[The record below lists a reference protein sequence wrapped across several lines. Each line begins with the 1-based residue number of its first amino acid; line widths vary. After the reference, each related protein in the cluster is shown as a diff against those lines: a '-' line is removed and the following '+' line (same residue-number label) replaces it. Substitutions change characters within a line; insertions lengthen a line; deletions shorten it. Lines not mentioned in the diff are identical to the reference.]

1 MAINVTPTSDG
12 PGGTAQTL
20 RSPGASPRTL
30 FPHHCPAGN
39 EAAAGGLSA
48 GLGSR
53 LLPGGWGCTPHA
65 AGSCSASEGE
75 AAPGRPLRSR
85 LPPSLGGPLPPGSR
99 WPMAGPIC
107 SRGRLPLPGTAAAD
121 GSGAEASEAALC
133 QGAPDWLTGLRNGYL
148 GPTEYKLLSCWHENF
163 LLSFFQR
170 TLSKY

>member
-1 MAINVTPTSDG
+1 MARAAQRKRCALPEPPQGPFSPTTVPQATRPQREGSVPDSAAVCCPGDG
-12 PGGTAQTL
+12 A
-20 RSPGASPRTL
+20 APRTL
-30 FPHHCPAGN
+30 
-39 EAAAGGLSA
+39 
-48 GLGSR
+48 
-53 LLPGGWGCTPHA
+53 PGP
-65 AGSCSASEGE
+65 CSASEGE

-99 WPMAGPIC
+99 WPAAGPIC

-121 GSGAEASEAALC
+121 GSGAETSEAALC